1 MARYIFNLPSM
12 TEQTFSECVTLC
24 RNTIEAIGCDI
35 NGWDGTGKPVFS
47 NKEICFNGAL
57 PLNGDTFSI
66 RRDGNVRSVIDTNDH
81 PYDLAVRCCLIIF
94 DRACD
99 NMHLGSDVDDET
111 MAWEQA
117 KALVNAG
124 SIEV

>member
-1 MARYIFNLPSM
+1 MARYIFNLPDM
-12 TEQTFSECVTLC
+12 TEQTFSRCAMLC
-24 RNTIEAIGCDI
+24 HNTIEAIGSEI
-35 NGWDGTGKPVFS
+35 SGWDGTGSPVFS
-47 NKEICFNGAL
+47 SKEISFNGTL

-66 RRDGNVRSVIDTNDH
+66 RRDGNVRSVIDTHDH
-81 PYDLAVRCCLIIF
+81 PYDLAVRCCLVIF

-99 NMHLGSDVDDET
+99 SMHLGSDVDNET

-124 SIEV
+124 AIEI